1 MTNES
6 PKNPLKYRG
15 ATGILYTRA
24 LFFEMTA
31 DKTYCLYTLKDED
44 HESDGIIYPSLRRL
58 YLELGDET
66 EYLFAEKY
74 FLNYPHLQKL
84 LQVDWFKNAIEGWR
98 HELKLKNTALGLK
111 VLQEKAAAG
120 DIRAAKDLV
129 TRPWDKSP
137 PGAGRPSK
145 KAIQEEAQKLIKDNN
160 VYDEDFERIIQGSTI
175 Q

>member
-1 MTNES
+1 MSKEI
-6 PKNPLKYRG
+6 PKDPLKYRG
-15 ATGILYTRA
+15 ATGIYYTRA
-24 LFFEMTA
+24 LFFEMTS
-31 DKTYCLYTLKDED
+31 DKTFCLYTLKDED
-44 HESDGIIYPSLRRL
+44 HEVDGHIYPSLRRL

-74 FLNYPHLQKL
+74 FLNYPHFQKL
-84 LQVDWFKNAIEGWR
+84 LAVDWFVNAIEGWR

-120 DIRAAKDLV
+120 DVRAAKDLV
-129 TRPWDKSP
+129 TRPWEKSS

-145 KAIQEEAQKLIKDNN
+145 KAIQQEAQKMVKESS
-160 VYDEDFERIIQGSTI
+160 VYDEDFERIITNQL